1 MKKKELQQLSKKPV
15 VELQKKVQ
23 ESKDKLWQ
31 LKVDLAAGK
40 VNNIKEIRSLKQ
52 EISQMLTFI
61 NNHVK

>member
-61 NNHVK
+61 NNHGK